1 MSKIEVI
8 TLRNTNALELQISN
22 LGATIISLN
31 IPDKSNQIVNVV
43 VGLEAED
50 YNKEPYLSNYPYLGA
65 SIGRYAGRISKGAFK
80 VNGKN
85 YLIYND
91 NGVHLHGGKEGFDK
105 KYWKVESLTE
115 GENPAVT
122 YSYKSAHLEEGYPGN
137 LKVSVTYQLT
147 EKNEVKIKYK
157 ATTDAATP
165 INLTNHAYFNLNGK
179 DSITGHKL
187 QLNSEQYLE
196 VDSQLIPSGKLIDS
210 KNTRFDFNNESIIG
224 RADFKGF
231 DDSFV
236 LGTGKVK
243 AVLTSPKTGIQ
254 MKVYTNQPASVI
266 YTPILLEGLP
276 FKNGVKYSKFS
287 AICFETQNFPDAP
300 NNAHF
305 PSSILKP
312 NETYLNESVF
322 EFSIV

>member
-231 DDSFV
+231 DDAFV

-243 AVLTSPKTGIQ
+243 VVLTSPKTGIQ

>member
-65 SIGRYAGRISKGAFK
+65 SIGRYAGRISKGAFE

-85 YLIYND
+85 HPIYND

-105 KYWKVESLTE
+105 KYWTIESLTE

-196 VDSQLIPSGKLIDS
+196 VDSQLIPSGKSIDS

-224 RADFKGF
+224 RADFIGF
-231 DDSFV
+231 DDSFI
-236 LGTGKVK
+236 LGKGKIK
-243 AVLTSPKTGIQ
+243 AVLTAPKTGIQ
-254 MKVYTNQPASVI
+254 MKVYTNQPVCVV
-266 YTPILLEGLP
+266 YTPVLLDGLP
-276 FKNGVKYSKFS
+276 FKNGVEYLKFS
-287 AICFETQNFPDAP
+287 AICFETQNYPDAP
-300 NNAHF
+300 NNSHF
-305 PSSILKP
+305 PSSILNP
-312 NETYLNESVF
+312 NEIYSNESVF

>member
-65 SIGRYAGRISKGAFK
+65 SIGRYAGRISKGAFE

-85 YLIYND
+85 HPIYND

-105 KYWKVESLTE
+105 KYWTIESLTE

-137 LKVSVTYQLT
+137 LKVYVTYQLT
-147 EKNEVKIKYK
+147 EKNEVKVTYK
-157 ATTDAATP
+157 ATTDAVTP

-179 DSITGHKL
+179 DSIIDHKL

-210 KNTRFDFNNESIIG
+210 KNTRFDFNKEAVIG
-224 RADFKGF
+224 RADFIGF
-231 DDSFV
+231 DDSFI
-236 LGTGKVK
+236 LGKGKIK
-243 AVLTSPKTGIQ
+243 AVLTAPKTGIQ
-254 MKVYTNQPASVI
+254 MKVYTNQPVCVV
-266 YTPILLEGLP
+266 YTPVLLDGLP

-287 AICFETQNFPDAP
+287 AICFETQNYPDAP
-300 NNAHF
+300 NNSHF
-305 PSSILKP
+305 PSSILNP
-312 NETYLNESVF
+312 NEIYSNESVF